1 MSVIKF
7 SQRFNMVKRKIKK
20 LRRGKIIFFC
30 SLVFLITPSLQGAEI
45 ETESFRQNPFESV
58 DKMTAQLLDIIGIYK
73 SDYPS
78 NEDAYFLSL
87 DQLMGDFVDFNFV
100 ARRVMGKYHSNFA
113 PEQRKSFIDVFRR
126 GLIESYGRGLMAY
139 SNENII
145 ILNRQDVKNLKR
157 IIVKQE
163 IRDSVSAFPLQY
175 LLFKKKTDQTWVI
188 VNVSLNGIN
197 LTKTFGSQFQNSM
210 KRYSGDLNK
219 VIQDWL

>member
-1 MSVIKF
+1 
-7 SQRFNMVKRKIKK
+7 MVKKKIKN
-20 LRRGKIIFFC
+20 LRRGKIIFFW
-30 SLVFLITPSLQGAEI
+30 SLVFLITPTLQGAEI

-58 DKMTAQLLDIIGIYK
+58 DKMTAQLLDIIEIYK
-73 SDYPS
+73 SKYPD
-78 NEDAYFLSL
+78 NEDAYFSSL
-87 DQLMGDFVDFNFV
+87 NQLMGDFVDFNFV
-100 ARRVMGKYHSNFA
+100 ARRVMGKYHSNFS
-113 PEQRKSFIDVFRR
+113 PEQRKGFIDVFRR

-139 SNENII
+139 SNENISI
-145 ILNRQDVKNLKR
+145 VNRQNVENLNR

-175 LLFKKKTDQTWVI
+175 LLLKKKTDQTWVI

>member
-1 MSVIKF
+1 
-7 SQRFNMVKRKIKK
+7 MVKKKIKNL
-20 LRRGKIIFFC
+20 LRAKVIFCC
-30 SLVFLITPSLQGAEI
+30 SLAFLITPSLQGSEI
-45 ETESFRQNPFESV
+45 KTESFRQNPFESV
-58 DKMTAQLLDIIGIYK
+58 DKMTAQLLDIIEIYK
-73 SDYPS
+73 SDYPD
-78 NEDAYFLSL
+78 NEDAYFSSL
-87 DQLMGDFVDFNFV
+87 NQLMGDFVDFNFV
-100 ARRVMGKYHSNFA
+100 ARRVMGKYHSNIS
-113 PEQRKSFIDVFRR
+113 PEQRKDFIDVFRR

-139 SNENII
+139 SNESITI
-145 ILNRQDVKNLKR
+145 VNRQEVKSLKR

-163 IRDSVSAFPLQY
+163 IRDSVSTFPLQY

>member
-1 MSVIKF
+1 M
-7 SQRFNMVKRKIKK
+7 
-20 LRRGKIIFFC
+20 
-30 SLVFLITPSLQGAEI
+30 
-45 ETESFRQNPFESV
+45 TE
-58 DKMTAQLLDIIGIYK
+58 QLLDIIEIYK
-73 SDYPS
+73 SDYPD
-78 NEDAYFLSL
+78 NEDAYFSSL
-87 DQLMGDFVDFNFV
+87 NQLMGDFVDFNFV
-100 ARRVMGKYHSNFA
+100 ARRVMGKYHSNIS
-113 PEQRKSFIDVFRR
+113 PEQRKDFIDVFRR

-139 SNENII
+139 SNESISI
-145 ILNRQDVKNLKR
+145 VNRQEVKSLKR

-163 IRDSVSAFPLQY
+163 IRDSVSTFPLQY

>member
-1 MSVIKF
+1 M
-7 SQRFNMVKRKIKK
+7 
-20 LRRGKIIFFC
+20 
-30 SLVFLITPSLQGAEI
+30 
-45 ETESFRQNPFESV
+45 TE
-58 DKMTAQLLDIIGIYK
+58 QLLDIIEIYK
-73 SDYPS
+73 SDYPD
-78 NEDAYFLSL
+78 NEDAYFSSL
-87 DQLMGDFVDFNFV
+87 NQLMGDFVDFNFV
-100 ARRVMGKYHSNFA
+100 ARRVMGKYHSSIA
-113 PEQRKSFIDVFRR
+113 SEQRKGFIDVFRR

-139 SNENII
+139 SNENITI
-145 ILNRQDVKNLKR
+145 VNRQEVKSLKR

-163 IRDSVSAFPLQY
+163 IRDSVSTFPLQY